1 MRIADSRATAGGL
14 SFIFERTLNFMNS
27 QSMDFSLR
35 ALEARFEMQY
45 MQDEIIGV
53 DGGGGGGDDY
63 GYYGGSWD
71 NYGSGDGYVGN
82 YQTASDGSGAMLDD
96 GSYSDGSSGVFPAYN
111 NPDVCRIDPTFPG
124 CPQPNTSRCTICR
137 C

>member
-1 MRIADSRATAGGL
+1 
-14 SFIFERTLNFMNS
+14 MNS

-45 MQDEIIGV
+45 MQDEIIGG
-53 DGGGGGGDDY
+53 DGGGGGGGGDY

-71 NYGSGDGYVGN
+71 NYGSGNGYVGD

-111 NPDVCRIDPTFPG
+111 NPDVCRLDPTFPG